1 MPRQNFISKD
11 FFVNAT
17 EEETRQSIK
26 GLPGFVPNVKL
37 VMENKVIPTVK
48 FLYERPGEEKHHHV
62 DVSVLPL
69 TDMYTRVTLH
79 VSYASGHAFNKDPY
93 INNALQNFE
102 SAIHAALGGHADTY
116 QVSMVKESAP
126 KRLAQMLVLLATS
139 VSVFFIWKK
148 MTES

>member
-17 EEETRQSIK
+17 EEETRRSIK
-26 GLPGFVPNVKL
+26 ELPAFVPNVKM
-37 VMENKVIPTVK
+37 VRENKVIPSVK
-48 FLYERPGEEKHHHV
+48 FLYERAAEERHHHV

-79 VSYASGHAFNKDPY
+79 VSYASGLAFNKDPY

-102 SAIHAALGGHADTY
+102 SAIQAALGGQADAY
-116 QVSMVKESAP
+116 QASMVKESAP
-126 KRLAQMLVLLATS
+126 RRLGQFLMLLVTS